1 MNYVNTNRINNFFY
15 MYSIKNTDENFKN
28 LEEVIE
34 ERNLL
39 FIVKFYI

>member
-1 MNYVNTNRINNFFY
+1 